1 MCALGGKSSAGAHD
15 QQGVTKNRTFLF
27 QEMQRMQHEAT
38 KDRGN
43 YNDKVFLNSS
53 VKQMES
59 RSRYAVD
66 LAGFAEGHCPNS
78 VG

>member
-1 MCALGGKSSAGAHD
+1 
-15 QQGVTKNRTFLF
+15 
-27 QEMQRMQHEAT
+27 MQHEAT

-66 LAGFAEGHCPNS
+66 LVGFVEGHCPNS